1 MPQAPTHF
9 PSSTPQPNSKCLHYA
24 PSCWVS
30 ASQLF
35 SNSLPQFPLPQVQQ
49 QTVLF
54 PPEPLQLQLSP
65 SAEVS
70 LLLSHLLTFTPLTSI
85 TDATEL
91 PTTNLTLQYVAIG
104 RGVSLIL
111 ILNYCFFSYGICLR
125 SCKRAIPVC
134 LGSQALSSVIFFE
147 NLRC

>member
-111 ILNYCFFSYGICLR
+111 ILNYSFFPIGSVSGVANGP
-125 SCKRAIPVC
+125 SPFV
-134 LGSQALSSVIFFE
+134 LGARL
-147 NLRC
+147 